1 MRTTVKMLGWMMAM
15 WLLATAGVQAQKTI
29 VKGVVLDSLTQEG
42 EPFATIRIYK
52 QGNHEQPV
60 AMKRDRYGWRVRSG
74 GERKGCF

>member
-1 MRTTVKMLGWMMAM
+1 MRATVKMLGWTMAM

-52 QGNHEQPV
+52 QGNH
-60 AMKRDRYGWRVRSG
+60 
-74 GERKGCF
+74 